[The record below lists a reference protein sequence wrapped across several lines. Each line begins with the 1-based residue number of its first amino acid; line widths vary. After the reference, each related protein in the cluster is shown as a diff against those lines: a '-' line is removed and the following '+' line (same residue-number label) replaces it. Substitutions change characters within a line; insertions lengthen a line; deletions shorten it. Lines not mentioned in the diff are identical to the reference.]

1 MEKLKSTIISTVM
14 PILCL
19 LFFGYGTGLLIAEN
33 IGGEKKCDGVS
44 IQKYDNIEKRV
55 TYLYYENAVKDQI
68 LYDLIVK
75 HKMDSSFVLSVSKH
89 LPLFIMNSKD
99 KRALPDSLPDKKV
112 LAYQI
117 DSVCADWYESIA
129 FMFMDAKH
137 DSAWVLQ
144 SESYQRIMETVK
156 PLREKK

>member
-1 MEKLKSTIISTVM
+1 MENFKAIIIMISVAASL
-14 PILCL
+14 I
-19 LFFGYGTGLLIAEN
+19 FIGFG
-33 IGGEKKCDGVS
+33 IGQIVYKDGNGDKIGETVS
-44 IQKYDNIEKRV
+44 IQMHNNTQKRV
-55 TYLYYENAVKDQI
+55 AYLHYENAVKDQI

-75 HKMDSSFVLSVSKH
+75 HRMDSSFVLSVSKH
-89 LPLFIMNSKD
+89 LPPFIMNSKD
-99 KRALPDSLPDKKV
+99 KRMLPDSLPDKKV

-117 DSVCADWYESIA
+117 DNACADWYESIA